1 MLAKENKMVLGIS
14 ELQKKISIF
23 RNLTETV
30 EIVDRKTKEVL
41 AIVLPRKQFQ
51 TGSLTDGL
59 GGILKS
65 DCRIEDPVEFESKI
79 MSAYNQEMREK
90 YGK

>member
-1 MLAKENKMVLGIS
+1 MIIGIS

-30 EIVDRKTKEVL
+30 EIVDKKTKEVL
-41 AIVLPRKQFQ
+41 AIVLPKKEIRQK
-51 TGSLTDGL
+51 SLTDIL

-65 DCRIEDPVEFESKI
+65 DIQAEDSSKLES
-79 MSAYNQEMREK
+79 MVADAYDQEMREK

>member
-1 MLAKENKMVLGIS
+1 MVVGIS

-23 RNLTETV
+23 RNMTETV
-30 EIVDRKTKEVL
+30 EIVDKKTKEVL
-41 AIVLPRKQFQ
+41 AIVLPKKDIQRN
-51 TGSLTDGL
+51 SLTDTL

-65 DCRIEDPVEFESKI
+65 NIRIENEAELEKI
-79 MSAYNQEMREK
+79 IADAYDQEMREK

>member
-1 MLAKENKMVLGIS
+1 MILGIS

-30 EIVDRKTKEVL
+30 EIVDKKTKEVL
-41 AIVLPRKQFQ
+41 AIVLPKKEFK
-51 TGSLTDGL
+51 TANLTDEL

-65 DCRIEDPVEFESKI
+65 SLSIEDPMDLETKI
-79 MSAYNQEMREK
+79 TSAYDQEMREK